1 MADVKLTPRAARIV
15 AAGKALASDR
25 WQSALS
31 RASGVSQAYLSMI
44 ASGDRP
50 VTDEVDRKVAEGLL
64 GEADRKR
71 ELATKLDDIAGK
83 ILRSLDG

>member
-1 MADVKLTPRAARIV
+1 
-15 AAGKALASDR
+15 
-25 WQSALS
+25 
-31 RASGVSQAYLSMI
+31 MI

-71 ELATKLDDIAGK
+71 GLATKLDDIAGK